1 MPCCPRHR
9 LPAITNTHRF
19 RAELCGTGVFPGH
32 ILELYLP
39 PGRVQLFPACVS
51 RASSEERDKTFARPT
66 ARQALPA
73 PLVVQ
78 EVARPGDLY
87 DEGSL
92 AERRSPWRNTGALS
106 AAALR
111 SLCRTTDRAHGRVCC
126 AAAPSCPTPHRAV
139 IPTPAGHSRGAQP
152 AHAAGSELSPRTGP
166 QLCLARALCVL
177 ASTS

>member
-1 MPCCPRHR
+1 MTGDL
-9 LPAITNTHRF
+9 LPAAPAARHNQYPSLSS
-19 RAELCGTGVFPGH
+19 RAVRDGGVPRAH
-32 ILELYLP
+32 P
-39 PGRVQLFPACVS
+39 RTLFASRACATLPACVS
-51 RASSEERDKTFARPT
+51 RASERDKTFARPT

-166 QLCLARALCVL
+166 QLCLARALC
-177 ASTS
+177 TS